1 MNLNNKQ
8 NLSNKE
14 IENKIYKD
22 IYFKWSKIID
32 SNLKSLN
39 ILDSDLGESIF
50 INMNVYLMQ

>member
-14 IENKIYKD
+14 IKNKIYKD

-39 ILDSDLGESIF
+39 ILDSDLGESIYDKYER
-50 INMNVYLMQ
+50 IRC